1 MRKFTNIYIKFTK
14 DAKYPNHTKYAKHVK
29 CLKCAKYNI
38 HKIHQSMM
46 FVCLSVTARKGTTTF
61 VNLLFVAS
69 TFGLKPV
76 SSTDKISKKSQQDS
90 K

>member
-1 MRKFTNIYIKFTK
+1 MKFTK
-14 DAKYPNHTKYAKHVK
+14 GAKYPKYTKYGKYAKHAK
-29 CLKCAKYNI
+29 CLKYAKYNI